1 MTAFLKSGGTEPE
14 ESEPQMIWWRGVATV
29 LIICFS
35 IGRGRG
41 SKDEVE
47 EVDLRREMILSSG
60 EGSNCSREKGKVMGV
75 VGMTWVGRVERVVE
89 SLLLK
94 YLSNR
99 SGSSSGVTVGRGALS
114 ERPSSWAEYIYIYIY
129 IYVGCIILTC
139 NK

>member
-1 MTAFLKSGGTEPE
+1 
-14 ESEPQMIWWRGVATV
+14 MIWWRGVATV

-47 EVDLRREMILSSG
+47 EVDLRSEMIWSSG
-60 EGSNCSREKGKVMGV
+60 EGSNCSREKGKVLGV
-75 VGMTWVGRVERVVE
+75 VGMIWVGRVVE

-114 ERPSSWAEYIYIYIY
+114 ERPSSWAENIYIYIYIY
-129 IYVGCIILTC
+129 IYGMHHSYM
-139 NK
+139 